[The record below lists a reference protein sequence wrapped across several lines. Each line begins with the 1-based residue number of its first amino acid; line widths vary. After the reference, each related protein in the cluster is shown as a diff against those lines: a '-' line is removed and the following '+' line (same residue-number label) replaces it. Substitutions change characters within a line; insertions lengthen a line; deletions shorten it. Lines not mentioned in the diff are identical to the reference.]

1 MRRADYFDQ
10 FSQDLVYGVRQLA
23 RRPGLALLTIL
34 TLALGIGANAAV
46 FSVVH
51 GIVLNPL
58 PYADPDRLAMI
69 WTDNMPQNDAEY
81 PLSAPDFQDI
91 QARSESFEE
100 ISAVISFGWDAVLEA
115 EPGPARVIIQHVSA
129 PFFSMLGVEAIQGRT
144 LGIADEQADSPLAV
158 VVGERFWQSRYGG
171 DPSLVGRQIVIDGEP
186 ATVVG
191 VIPREFKFFTDA
203 DFWAPIIHNPIASNY
218 RRSLYWLWAV
228 GKLRPG
234 VSVEQ
239 ADAELDAITEDLER
253 AYPDSNTG
261 KRANV
266 VPLHEQVTGDV
277 RTMLLVL
284 LGAVGFVLLIACA
297 NVASLLLGRA
307 TTRVHELAIRNAMG
321 ATRAR
326 VIRQLLT
333 ENIVLA
339 ALGGAAGLV
348 VGYGGVAL
356 MQLVRPDWLPRI
368 ENVAVTSP
376 VLLFT
381 AAIVVLA
388 GLLFS
393 TAPAVQA
400 SRSAIAVS
408 LAGRTGTEAVQR
420 GRTTRDVLV
429 VAEIALALTLL
440 IGAGLL
446 ARSFVTLMG
455 TDVGFEATQMLTA
468 AVELPGLRYS
478 EDGERLAL
486 YRTLLENA
494 AAMPEAETVAL
505 TSNLPLHGIPTTS
518 LTVESDSQPIA
529 ENPELAFQRVS
540 ADYFRTM
547 HIPLIDGRTF
557 APEDANDT
565 SPSAIVNEAAADAMW
580 GRAGVIGERFRWSES
595 EEGPWFHVVGVV
607 GNVRHGGP
615 DQSPPPKVYYNFEAD
630 VPGSVWLVVRTRA
643 APESAVASLTETIRR
658 VDPAIVVDPIA
669 PMKTWISGALTRPR
683 FNTIVLGGFAL
694 LALVLTM
701 ISVYGIINYSVAER
715 NHELGVRIALG
726 ARRNA
731 ILTLV
736 LGRGLMLTLLGV
748 GLGVG
753 GALILTRYMESMLF
767 GIPNTDPATY
777 FLVSMLL
784 LATATAAAWV
794 PARRALGVDPI
805 EVLRT
810 N

>member
-1 MRRADYFDQ
+1 M
-10 FSQDLVYGVRQLA
+10 
-23 RRPGLALLTIL
+23 TIL

-91 QARSESFEE
+91 QAHSESFEE

-307 TTRVHELAIRNAMG
+307 TTRVHEMAIRNAMG

-393 TAPAVQA
+393 TAPALQA

-429 VAEIALALTLL
+429 VAEIALVLTLL

-701 ISVYGIINYSVAER
+701 IGVYGIINYSVAER

>member
-1 MRRADYFDQ
+1 
-10 FSQDLVYGVRQLA
+10 
-23 RRPGLALLTIL
+23 
-34 TLALGIGANAAV
+34 
-46 FSVVH
+46 
-51 GIVLNPL
+51 
-58 PYADPDRLAMI
+58 
-69 WTDNMPQNDAEY
+69 
-81 PLSAPDFQDI
+81 
-91 QARSESFEE
+91 
-100 ISAVISFGWDAVLEA
+100 
-115 EPGPARVIIQHVSA
+115 
-129 PFFSMLGVEAIQGRT
+129 
-144 LGIADEQADSPLAV
+144 
-158 VVGERFWQSRYGG
+158 
-171 DPSLVGRQIVIDGEP
+171 
-186 ATVVG
+186 
-191 VIPREFKFFTDA
+191 
-203 DFWAPIIHNPIASNY
+203 
-218 RRSLYWLWAV
+218 
-228 GKLRPG
+228 
-234 VSVEQ
+234 
-239 ADAELDAITEDLER
+239 
-253 AYPDSNTG
+253 
-261 KRANV
+261 
-266 VPLHEQVTGDV
+266 
-277 RTMLLVL
+277 MLLVL
-284 LGAVGFVLLIACA
+284 LGAVGFVLLIACG

-307 TTRVHELAIRNAMG
+307 TTRVREMAIRNAMG

-339 ALGGAAGLV
+339 ALGGVAGLV

-368 ENVAVTSP
+368 EGVAVTSP

-381 AAIVVLA
+381 AAVAVLA

-393 TAPAVQA
+393 AAPALQA

-455 TDVGFEATQMLTA
+455 TDVGFEAAQMLTA
-468 AVELPGLRYS
+468 AVELPELRYS
-478 EDGERLAL
+478 EDRERLTL

-494 AAMPEAETVAL
+494 AAIPDAETVAL
-505 TSNLPLHGIPTTS
+505 TSDLPLHGIPTTS
-518 LTVESDSQPIA
+518 LTVEGNPQPIA

-547 HIPLIDGRTF
+547 HIPLVDGRTF

-565 SPSAIVNEAAADAMW
+565 SPSAIVNEAAAEAMR
-580 GRAGVIGERFRWSES
+580 GRSGVIDERFRWSES

-630 VPGSVWLVVRTRA
+630 VPGSVWLVVRTRS

-669 PMKTWISGALTRPR
+669 PMETWISGALTRPR

-701 ISVYGIINYSVAER
+701 IGVYGIINHSVAER

-784 LATATAAAWV
+784 IATATAAAWV

>member
-10 FSQDLVYGVRQLA
+10 FSQDLLYGVRQLA

-58 PYADPDRLAMI
+58 LYADPDRLAMI
-69 WTDNMPQNDAEY
+69 WTDSMPQNDAEY

-100 ISAVISFGWDAVLEA
+100 ISAVISFEWDAVLEA
-115 EPGPARVIIQHVSA
+115 EPGHARVIIQHVSA

-307 TTRVHELAIRNAMG
+307 TTRVHEMAIRNAMG

-393 TAPAVQA
+393 TAPALQA

-607 GNVRHGGP
+607 GNVRQGGP

-701 ISVYGIINYSVAER
+701 IGVYWIINYSVAER

>member
-307 TTRVHELAIRNAMG
+307 TTRVHEMAIRNAMG

-393 TAPAVQA
+393 TAPALQA

-701 ISVYGIINYSVAER
+701 IGVYGIINYSVAER